1 MNKTRRFLS
10 LLLTLVLTLSLC
22 VIPAAAANTQ
32 ARSDDPVVFVHGLMG
47 WGQRDKINRIMP
59 YWGMTTGSLTD
70 YLSSQGYETY
80 AASVGPISSAWDRA
94 CELYA
99 QLVGARTD
107 YGVKHSQDFGHD
119 RYGIDYEQ
127 PLFDGW
133 GTERAVNLVGHSF
146 GGATTRL
153 FLEIL
158 TNGCPEEVAAARAAG
173 VEPSPFFLGGK
184 GSWVHSLTA
193 IAAPHNGTTFIE
205 TCGDFTMVAAELATS
220 ISKALGLSVFKGVY
234 DFQLDQFGIRRDPDE
249 PITTAALRMLAQNPL
264 PAGDSA
270 FDDLRCASARA
281 LNARID
287 TLPDAWYFSIPCCRT
302 LPRLLTHDQKPD
314 TAMTPLLWP
323 FSTAMGRAGGAV
335 PSDWLPNDG
344 LVNTVS
350 ALYPTHSDSTC
361 LTDDGARGW
370 KNYNGYTDTT
380 FRPGLWYMMPVQ
392 TLDHIQFI
400 GGMLNGSILN
410 TRALYRDI
418 VQDIYSTYS

>member
-59 YWGMTTGSLTD
+59 YWGMTTGSLPD
-70 YLSSQGYETY
+70 YLATQGYETY

-99 QLVGARTD
+99 QLVGTRTD

-153 FLEIL
+153 FLDIL
-158 TNGCPEEVAAARAAG
+158 ANGRPEEVAAAKAAG

-220 ISKALGLSVFKGVY
+220 ISKALGLSAFKGVY

-249 PITTAALRMLAQNPL
+249 PLTTAALRMLAQNPL
-264 PAGDSA
+264 PAGDNA
-270 FDDLRCASARA
+270 FDDLRPAGARA
-281 LNARID
+281 LNARIE
-287 TLPDAWYFSIPCCRT
+287 TLPDTWYFSIPCCRT

-323 FSTAMGRAGGAV
+323 FSTAMGRDGAGM
-335 PSDWLPNDG
+335 PRDWLPNDG
-344 LVNTVS
+344 LVNTIS
-350 ALYPTHSDSTC
+350 ARYPG
-361 LTDDGARGW
+361 GAPHADFVPGQTPVRGVW
-370 KNYNGYTDTT
+370 QV
-380 FRPGLWYMMPVQ
+380 LPVEH
-392 TLDHIQFI
+392 LDHLAAI
-400 GGMLNGSILN
+400 GGVMNNGVVR
-410 TRALYRDI
+410 TRLFFRRVMALLDAAAAA
-418 VQDIYSTYS
+418 DANS